1 MTVYI
6 EWPEDR
12 EPSRDPATLSGE
24 PPILWLHDP
33 AVRNAL
39 TPTALDELAKCTA
52 TLSNAGHP
60 IVIAGRGSAFCSGF
74 DLKLCRDDPGALAEL
89 LHRLHH
95 VIGMLKSANVP
106 VVIAAHGAA
115 VAGACAM
122 FGGADYVVTDA
133 NAKIGYPVVRI
144 GLSPA
149 VSAPFLSHQVAA
161 STMRRLM
168 LDASLING
176 RQALEVGLVHECVA
190 TPEEVLPAAMAAAR
204 NLISKPPVAFAATK
218 NLLREIEALQQESNA
233 NPPAEGWASR
243 GLSVSLATAN
253 TDETR
258 TRLAS
263 LPLK

>member
-1 MTVYI
+1 MSVYI
-6 EWPEDR
+6 LYPEDR
-12 EPSRDPATLSGE
+12 EPGKDPADFSLE
-24 PPILWLHDP
+24 PPVIWFDD
-33 AVRNAL
+33 VGTRNAL
-39 TPTALDELAKCTA
+39 TPKGLDDLALNIACLLKDDR
-52 TLSNAGHP
+52 P
-60 IVIAGRGSAFCSGF
+60 IVIAGRGPAFCSGF

-190 TPEEVLPAAMAAAR
+190 TPQEVLPAAMAAAR
-204 NLISKPPVAFAATK
+204 NLISKPPIAFAATK
-218 NLLREIEALQQESNA
+218 NLLREIESLQQESIA
-233 NPPAEGWASR
+233 YPPPEGWATR